1 VDWSIAIVY
10 LLYFRPFT
18 RVIFG
23 CLSAARFAGM
33 TATRLPF
40 NNFNGI
46 IAKDEVELSVKRHG
60 DGHIGEE

>member
-1 VDWSIAIVY
+1 
-10 LLYFRPFT
+10 
-18 RVIFG
+18 
-23 CLSAARFAGM
+23 M

-60 DGHIGEE
+60 DGHIGEERSYTWHLTPSNVALVVV